1 LKIFS
6 LVLAA
11 LVAGNAFAAHRDV
24 MPDPTASVVLKRLM
38 AQEEAACVA
47 VGLVADAG
55 GMSFGCT
62 PGAGPVSFDR
72 DTLFEIGSITKVFT
86 GLLLADMVRR
96 GEVALSDPVSKYSRP
111 GAELPKFEG
120 REVTLLDLVTHTASI
135 PRQPPGF
142 APTIP
147 DNPYSTFTVD
157 DLYRALAQTK
167 ITRPIGKAPEYS
179 NFGFMWLSE
188 MLSRRAGKPFET
200 LLRERVLE
208 PLGMK
213 DTMITV
219 PPSLAKRRAAG
230 HGPGYRTVPFWDME
244 PQLAGVGGLKSSL
257 ADMMRFAETMAGR
270 RDSPLKE
277 TIVLAFTVLS
287 QQVGARTTAYAWS
300 ALERDGGR
308 LYAHNGG
315 TGGFSSALVVNPARR
330 TAAFVLV
337 DSQANFDDLA
347 FHLVDAGMTLKQAR
361 VALPIAPAKIDE
373 VAGRYELN
381 PGFVLEVR
389 REGDRAITQA
399 TGQGPIEIFS
409 EGPDR
414 FFTKVMDAQLIFQR
428 GADGKVNAL
437 VLKQGGRD
445 HPGRRLP

>member
-1 LKIFS
+1 MKNFS

-11 LVAGNAFAAHRDV
+11 LAAANAFAADCDA
-24 MPDPTASVVLKRLM
+24 MPDSTASVVLKRLM
-38 AQEEAACVA
+38 AHEEAACVA
-47 VGLVADAG
+47 VGLVGDAG
-55 GMSFGCT
+55 GASFSCT

-96 GEVALSDPVSKYSRP
+96 GEVTLADPVSKHSRP
-111 GAELPKFEG
+111 GAVLPTFEG
-120 REVTLLDLVTHTASI
+120 REVTLGDLVTHTASI
-135 PRQPPGF
+135 PRLPPGF
-142 APTIP
+142 TATVP
-147 DNPYSTFTVD
+147 DNPYSRFTVD
-157 DLYRALAQTK
+157 DLYRALALTK
-167 ITRPIGKAPEYS
+167 ITRPIGKSAEYS

-200 LLRERVLE
+200 LLRERVLD

-219 PPSLAKRRAAG
+219 PPSLAKRRAVG
-230 HGPGYRTVPFWDME
+230 HDGGYRAVSSWDFE

-257 ADMMRFAETMAGR
+257 ADMTRFAEAMAGR
-270 RDSPLKE
+270 RDTPLRE
-277 TIVLAFTVLS
+277 TIALAFSVLS
-287 QQVGARTTAYAWS
+287 QPIGARMSAFAWS
-300 ALERDGGR
+300 VLEREQGR

-315 TGGFSSALVVNPARR
+315 TGGFRSALVVNPSKR
-330 TAAFVLV
+330 TAALVLV
-337 DSQANFDDLA
+337 DSQASFDDLP
-347 FHLVDAGMTLKQAR
+347 FHLVDAGMPIRQAR
-361 VALPIAPAKIDE
+361 VALPILPAKIDE
-373 VAGRYELN
+373 VTGRYELN

-389 REGDRAITQA
+389 REGDKAITQA

-414 FFTKVMDAQLIFQR
+414 FFTKVIDAQLVFQR
-428 GADGKVNAL
+428 GADGQVNAV

-445 HPGRRLP
+445 IPGRRLP